1 VVGGSTDNNCARLG
15 KLFYFGMTIF
25 QHMNFFTVQIT
36 GNFRETKQRSRK
48 QENKVDPW
56 KEEISLMRKVNNKTF
71 SGILS

>member
-1 VVGGSTDNNCARLG
+1 
-15 KLFYFGMTIF
+15 MTVF
-25 QHMNFFTVQIT
+25 QHMNFFILQIT

-56 KEEISLMRKVNNKTF
+56 KEEISMMRKVNNKIF